1 MMCSIVLSILGLGL
15 EFIAGMIL
23 LRSIFITDE
32 EIELLAQ
39 LPIAE
44 SGTKLTEPGSRVSLP
59 AALINP
65 TKLKEYRDTY
75 IEARKKERNH
85 GRRGLLLLAVGFA
98 LQLVGQI
105 LVLLR

>member
-1 MMCSIVLSILGLGL
+1 MTCSIVLSILGLGL
-15 EFIAGMIL
+15 EFIAGVIL

-44 SGTKLTEPGSRVSLP
+44 SGTKFTEPGSRVSLP
-59 AALINP
+59 AALIHS

-85 GRRGLLLLAVGFA
+85 GRLGLSLLTFGFV
-98 LQLVGQI
+98 LQLVGQA
-105 LVLLR
+105 LVLL